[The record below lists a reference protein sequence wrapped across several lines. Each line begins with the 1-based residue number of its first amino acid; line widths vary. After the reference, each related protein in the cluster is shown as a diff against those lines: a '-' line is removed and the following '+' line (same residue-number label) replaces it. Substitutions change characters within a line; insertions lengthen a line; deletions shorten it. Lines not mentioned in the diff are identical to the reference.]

1 MICNF
6 FEIDDIQGFALFF
19 TLKSDWLESPVTKY
33 KTEYIMPDN
42 KTFLIV
48 KKHIDKMDYYG
59 LLASGAPQDEFD
71 SEAQEISTQIQ
82 PGLSTQEIASIIA
95 QIFNSNF
102 DKQDDAT
109 VFLPVAQQIKNE
121 LHL

>member
-6 FEIDDIQGFALFF
+6 FEIDDIQGFALIF
-19 TLKSDWLESPVTKY
+19 TLKSDWLENTVTKY

-42 KTFLIV
+42 KTFVIL
-48 KKHIDKMDYYG
+48 KKHIDRMDYYG

-71 SEAQEISTQIQ
+71 SESREISIRIQ
-82 PGLSTQEIASIIA
+82 HGLSTQEIASIIA
-95 QIFNSNF
+95 QVFNATF
-102 DKQDDAT
+102 DKKDDAT

>member
-1 MICNF
+1 
-6 FEIDDIQGFALFF
+6 
-19 TLKSDWLESPVTKY
+19 
-33 KTEYIMPDN
+33 MPDN